1 MVKKMIW
8 TVVGFFKNGRTIA
21 PNQLEDDL
29 GGLSFEPEPTNAY
42 DPDAVKVL
50 LSGVHVAYVSREDAK
65 EAKAFLAST
74 NHYTVKV
81 KQTFGASALIEVDTH
96 NPYWPL
102 TGPLLTS

>member
-1 MVKKMIW
+1 MIW

-50 LSGVHVAYVSREDAK
+50 LSGVHVAYVSRENAK

-74 NHYTVKV
+74 NQYTVKV
-81 KQTFGASALIEVDTH
+81 KQSFGASALVEVYDSQH
-96 NPYWPL
+96 DPFWPVE
-102 TGPLLTS
+102 